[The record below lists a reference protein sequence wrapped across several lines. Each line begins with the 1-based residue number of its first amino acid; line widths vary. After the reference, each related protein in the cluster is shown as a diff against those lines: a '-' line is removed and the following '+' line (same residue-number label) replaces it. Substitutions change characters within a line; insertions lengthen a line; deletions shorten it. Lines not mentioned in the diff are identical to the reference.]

1 MSHTAEVG
9 GLLTSVREHFAG
21 INRDP
26 DLNDDD
32 KQRLKEFYLEELIAP
47 KARKLLQKHFPDEFK
62 DLDPNR
68 KPYKRRK
75 VYVDPNSH
83 ALAFL
88 RKDKAEQAK

>member
-1 MSHTAEVG
+1 MPHNTEVSE
-9 GLLTSVREHFAG
+9 LLTSVREHFAD
-21 INRDP
+21 INGDP
-26 DLNDDD
+26 GLNDDD
-32 KQRLKEFYLEELIAP
+32 KQCLKEFYLEEIIAP

-75 VYVDPNSH
+75 VWIDPNSH
-83 ALAFL
+83 VLAFL

>member
-1 MSHTAEVG
+1 MAHTAEVG
-9 GLLTSVREHFAG
+9 ELLTSVREHFAG

-32 KQRLKEFYLEELIAP
+32 KQRLKEFYLEELIA
-47 KARKLLQKHFPDEFK
+47 
-62 DLDPNR
+62 
-68 KPYKRRK
+68 RRK
-75 VYVDPNSH
+75 VWVDPNGH